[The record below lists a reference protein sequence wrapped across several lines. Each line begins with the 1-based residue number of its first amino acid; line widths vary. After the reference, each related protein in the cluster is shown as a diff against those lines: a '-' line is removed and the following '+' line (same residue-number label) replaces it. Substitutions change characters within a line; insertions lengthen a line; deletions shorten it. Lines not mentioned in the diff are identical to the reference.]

1 MFAPKRAV
9 CGSIFQNSTFMFEEV
24 KILKSFQLRKT
35 FVATFINY

>member
-9 CGSIFQNSTFMFEEV
+9 CGYSTFMFEEV
-24 KILKSFQLRKT
+24 KRLKSFQLRKT